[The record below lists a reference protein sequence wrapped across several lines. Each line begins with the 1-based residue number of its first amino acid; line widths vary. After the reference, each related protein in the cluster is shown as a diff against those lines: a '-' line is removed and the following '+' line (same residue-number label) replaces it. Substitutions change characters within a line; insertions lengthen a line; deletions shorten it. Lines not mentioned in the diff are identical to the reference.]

1 MGVSFRQPT
10 DDDPER
16 IVGWTGSPAALLQ
29 WAGSVFSFPL
39 DAAQLRG
46 HLDEIKDSGPTHR
59 AYAAVVDSRLVGY
72 LELADIDREN
82 RSARVARVIVDP
94 AERGNG
100 YGTAMMREVV
110 RIGFDELDLHRI
122 GLRVFDFNEPAIEC
136 YETVGFV
143 REGVLRDVYR
153 HGEEY
158 WSLVTM
164 RCLETERPSGERSV
178 F

>member
-1 MGVSFRQPT
+1 MAVSFRQPT

-16 IVGWTGSPAALLQ
+16 IAGWTDSPASLLQ
-29 WAGSVFSFPL
+29 WAGPVFSFPF
-39 DAAQLRG
+39 DAAQLRD
-46 HLDEIKDSGPTHR
+46 HLGEIEDSGPTHR
-59 AYAAVVDSRLVGY
+59 AYAAAADGRLVGY

-94 AERGNG
+94 AERGNS
-100 YGTAMMREVV
+100 YGTAMVREIV
-110 RIGFDELDLHRI
+110 RIGFDELGLHRI
-122 GLRVFDFNEPAIEC
+122 GLRVFDFNEVAIGC

-143 REGVLRDVYR
+143 REGVLRDVRR

-164 RCLETERPSGERSV
+164 SYLETERSSDE
-178 F
+178 